1 MKKFDP
7 DIISLQE
14 IKLNTE
20 SANFKLRFSNYST
33 YVKARDSGSDWGGGI
48 AILIKNNISH
58 SQIINT
64 DPNIET
70 IGLNVYLPNL
80 TLKFFSYY
88 NPPGKNISREFFENY
103 FDENQNFI
111 LVGDLNSKT
120 SVIGCKSFNPSGR
133 VLEKILQDSD
143 LIVFNDHNPTFK
155 KFKSNYEEILDLV
168 IGSSALSKIISGVS
182 VLEQDNMT
190 SDHLRNFFASMCL
203 TLR

>member
-1 MKKFDP
+1 MYETKKLKIIQWNCFKLTASRLIELEIFLKKFDP

-48 AILIKNNISH
+48 AVLIKNNISH

-103 FDENQNFI
+103 FD
-111 LVGDLNSKT
+111 
-120 SVIGCKSFNPSGR
+120 
-133 VLEKILQDSD
+133 
-143 LIVFNDHNPTFK
+143 
-155 KFKSNYEEILDLV
+155 
-168 IGSSALSKIISGVS
+168 
-182 VLEQDNMT
+182 
-190 SDHLRNFFASMCL
+190 
-203 TLR
+203 